1 MKLKLLFVYSLI
13 IISTF
18 LIAGCVDEQVKNKD
32 DTAAIPVIV
41 DEIEFAE
48 IMAEANT
55 VYIEALVSTS
65 QKNVSASQSS
75 IDELVGKLTYVSD
88 TYREAP
94 PEMYTNDKNWAS
106 EIKRAVL
113 IAEYSQEM
121 LEEGD
126 IETAHSTLEIMR
138 DLFFGLHERN
148 DVIHMGDL
156 LTVFHASM
164 EEAIDAANA
173 NDTEM
178 VAAYIPTLKEEWQ
191 AVKDAEKPESADD
204 GYKPALAQVDSAIG
218 VLNYSVASGNL
229 TDIKTESENLRLA
242 FAKVFVKYGVVIS

>member
-1 MKLKLLFVYSLI
+1 MKMKLIFVYFLI

-18 LIAGCVDEQVKNKD
+18 LIAGCVDEQVKNND
-32 DTAAIPVIV
+32 HTTAIPVTV
-41 DEIEFAE
+41 NETEFNG

-55 VYIEALVSTS
+55 AYIKALVSTS
-65 QKNVSASQSS
+65 EKNISASKSS

-88 TYREAP
+88 AYGEAP
-94 PEMYTNDKNWAS
+94 PEIYATDKNWAS

-113 IAEYSQEM
+113 IAESSQEM

-173 NDTEM
+173 NNTEM
-178 VAAYIPTLKEEWQ
+178 VAAYIPMLEDEWQ
-191 AVKDAEKPESADD
+191 AIKDAEKPENADD
-204 GYKPALAQVDSAIG
+204 GYEPALAQVESAIL
-218 VLNYSVASGNL
+218 VLNYSVESGNL
-229 TDIKTESENLRLA
+229 TDIKTNSKKLRLA
-242 FAKVFVKYGVVIS
+242 FAKVFTKYGVVIS